1 MEDFVVKRGDS
12 KDGKW
17 YMYIGFKDM
26 RTDCEAMVNCF
37 GSALIRPDDESEY
50 WFNYS
55 FHHSLDWLEFRGM
68 IIKPIKNYTLTKEE
82 IRKIGTDIFYNIKEF
97 ISKMN

>member
-1 MEDFVVKRGDS
+1 MEDFIVRREDS

-26 RTDCEAMVNCF
+26 RTDCDPMANCF
-37 GSALIRPDDESEY
+37 GSALIRPDNESEY
-50 WFNYS
+50 WVNYS
-55 FHHSLDWLEFRGM
+55 FHHSVDWHEFSGM
-68 IIKPIKNYTLTKEE
+68 ILKPIKKYTLTKEQ
-82 IRKIGTDIFYNIKEF
+82 IRQIAGEIFYNIKEF

>member
-1 MEDFVVKRGDS
+1 MEDFIVKKEDS

-26 RTDCEAMVNCF
+26 RTDCDPMINCF
-37 GSALIRPDDESEY
+37 GSALIRPDDDSEY
-50 WFNYS
+50 WVNYS
-55 FHHSLDWLEFRGM
+55 FHHSLDWREFSGM
-68 IIKPIKNYTLTKEE
+68 ILRPIKKYTLTKAQV
-82 IRKIGTDIFYNIKEF
+82 RKLAIEIFYNIKEF